1 MVSGLNTHSRLHAA
15 QRPARGKN
23 WQLDH
28 SSEPGP
34 CRKGGWQGCSLAGSI
49 PGCAGRRIA
58 PNHPQGPLWESSSSH
73 CWWQGEEEELLLCSF
88 QVCSRGSAV
97 LTAGVG

>member
-1 MVSGLNTHSRLHAA
+1 MVRGLNTHSRLHAA

-49 PGCAGRRIA
+49 PGCAGRRTA